1 MQIYYNAKTYRTIQR
16 YEKIYTYICIET
28 SGLMDIFALITDNY
42 SKQYMKIIYSPF
54 FDQGTYRQFAP
65 GQVMLDEH
73 VVGTRGLL
81 AELELRAGMTGK
93 EMPRFIRVVA
103 YYRAAKAVLDAGH
116 KTFFDESFSKDELGV
131 SGELLRW
138 RDALVLTGWTPEM
151 PCNSPIAYK
160 FRDLSLVERRFKASG
175 EPDRWW
181 ALTQVKGYLAGSTVE
196 VRVPKSALE
205 KVVTIALEASGAAV
219 SYAEEHNGEELN
231 LKASVKALQFRN
243 QSDAYRW
250 ISGRDIKDGT
260 LIVNRNNKSLNDV
273 LRAMGK
279 PLVKSDYRDSNPL
292 TIQLFK
298 LGFGLFSE
306 RVDIKTLVAYLNIP
320 VNPLPFK
327 GRMELLRLLT
337 SQGGYGENW
346 NEVLTEYEI
355 KSPAIVSAP
364 NPPATAHLD
373 AVKAYSDEL
382 KAWARR
388 YVQLLQ
394 KEAKNPDLVS
404 QLISLAEMCEALDSV
419 LETVPELFPYEQLE
433 HYVDGIYSACSFPD
447 EKAQVGSFDI
457 IGDIR
462 AIVEGPEKLI
472 WLDCYADYNNKYPLF
487 FLSRNETDYLQG
499 QGVAIVDDETFV
511 RTSSLAVKR
520 ALESV
525 RKEIV
530 FAICRK
536 VQGERADEHP
546 IWTEIKAKGIP
557 YALDENPEMPKGNV
571 LPVQKLQAPP
581 FEFKLEKGIEIP
593 ERPHGESYSSIET
606 LIQRPIDYVL
616 DYVIKLRE
624 SDILQLADIHTVKG
638 NIAHAV
644 IEQVILDL
652 RDKKIS
658 KYTDAEITAIIDE
671 KAISGGVLLY
681 SSKVEYDSF
690 KLKLIQSVNT
700 LLSIVVDNGL
710 SVFDC
715 EHYIEVTLPDIV
727 EGDGT
732 VRSIGK
738 FNARIDLLLQDAK
751 KDFVILDLKWSESS
765 RYRNKVKKQE
775 DLQLQL
781 YAAALETAYPGH
793 KVLGCGYYVIPQCVI
808 ETHEG
813 YFCNMEHANYYELP
827 PESYVPIYEEAVRSY
842 AYRKLQLEEG
852 ILEGGEGQ
860 FMDPET
866 VDYLGAIYTSHIDL
880 YPLEA
885 DWQVETHKAA
895 AYGGKNYILKER
907 AL

>member
-1 MQIYYNAKTYRTIQR
+1 MR
-16 YEKIYTYICIET
+16 
-28 SGLMDIFALITDNY
+28 
-42 SKQYMKIIYSPF
+42 IIYSPY
-54 FDQGTYRQFAP
+54 FDQGIYRSISP
-65 GQVMLDEH
+65 GSVLIDEQ

-81 AELELRAGMTGK
+81 DELELRAGMTGK
-93 EMPRFIRVVA
+93 ETQWFTRVVA
-103 YYRAAKAVLDAGH
+103 YFRAAKAVLDAGH
-116 KTFFDESFSKDELGV
+116 KPFFEESFSKDELGV
-131 SGELLRW
+131 AGELLRW
-138 RDALVLTGWTPEM
+138 RDALVLTGWTPEI
-151 PCNSPIAYK
+151 PCEGPVAYK
-160 FRDLSLVERRFKASG
+160 FRDLALVERRFKTPG
-175 EPDRWW
+175 ESDRWW
-181 ALTQVKGYLAGSTVE
+181 ALTQAKGYLAGSTVE

-205 KVVTIALEASGAAV
+205 RVIIIALEASGAV
-219 SYAEEHNGEELN
+219 ISYAEEHNGEELN

-250 ISGRDIKDGT
+250 ISGQDIKDGT
-260 LIVNRNNKSLNDV
+260 LVVNRNNKSLNDV

-327 GRMELLRLLT
+327 GRKELLNLLT

-355 KSPAIVSAP
+355 KSPAVVDAP
-364 NPPATAHLD
+364 NPPAKARLD

-382 KAWARR
+382 KDWARR
-388 YVQLLQ
+388 YAQMLQ
-394 KEAKNPDLVS
+394 NEAKNPDLMS
-404 QLISLAEMCEALDSV
+404 QLLSLAEMCEALDSV
-419 LETVPELFPYEQLE
+419 LETTPEEFPYEQLE

-457 IGDIR
+457 IGDVR
-462 AIVEGPEKLI
+462 AIVEGPRKLI
-472 WLDCYADYNNKYPLF
+472 WLDCNADTTGKYPLF
-487 FLSRNETDYLQG
+487 FLSRAEMDYLQG
-499 QGVAIVDDETFV
+499 QGVTLVDDETFV

-525 RKEIV
+525 QEEIV

-536 VQGERADEHP
+536 VRGERSDEHP
-546 IWTEIKAKGIP
+546 IWTEIKAKEIP
-557 YALDENPEMPKGNV
+557 YTLDENPEMPTGNV

-581 FEFKLEKGIEIP
+581 FEFKLEEGIVIP

-616 DYVIKLRE
+616 DYVLKLRE
-624 SDILQLADIHTVKG
+624 NDILQLADMRTVKG
-638 NIAHAV
+638 NVAHAV
-644 IEQVILDL
+644 IEKVMIDL
-652 RDKKIS
+652 RDKRIRE
-658 KYTDAEITAIIDE
+658 YTDEKLSVIIDE
-671 KAISGGVLLY
+671 KAISSGVLLY
-681 SSKVEYDSF
+681 GSKVEYDSF
-690 KLKLIQSVNT
+690 KLKLIQSVKT
-700 LLSIVVDNGL
+700 LLDIVIDNDL
-710 SVFDC
+710 EVFDC
-715 EHYIEVTLPDIV
+715 EHYIEVTLPEVV
-727 EGDGT
+727 EEDGT

-738 FNARIDLLLQDAK
+738 FNARIDLLLQDAN
-751 KDFVILDLKWSESS
+751 KDFVVLDLKWSESS
-765 RYRNKVKKQE
+765 RYRIKVKNQE

-781 YAAALETAYPGH
+781 YAAALEAAYPEH

-813 YFCNMEHANYYELP
+813 YFCDMEHANYYELP

-860 FMDPET
+860 LLDHNT
-866 VDYLGAIYTSHIDL
+866 VDYLGAIFISRIDL
-880 YPLEA
+880 YPLEP
-885 DWQVETHKAA
+885 DWQDETVKAS
-895 AYGGKNYILKER
+895 AYGNKNYILKER